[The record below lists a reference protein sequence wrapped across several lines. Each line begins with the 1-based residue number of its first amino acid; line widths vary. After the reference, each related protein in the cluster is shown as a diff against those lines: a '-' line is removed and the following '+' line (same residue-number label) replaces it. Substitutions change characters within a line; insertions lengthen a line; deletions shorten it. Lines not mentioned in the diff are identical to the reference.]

1 MTMNHKIIF
10 LAAILAGTA
19 FCKVQGEIQSFA
31 LTAGANAV
39 GIALVKPAWLKGTIG
54 AVDTKGLRLQD
65 KNIPV
70 ASLSNSLQWETV
82 PAYLEISSSPADPK
96 LVGERYEVD
105 VSSNPSANQGWIR
118 LKAAV
123 SNTRQDLPA
132 GLAGATYSV
141 RPHWTLANV
150 FGTSAQTFVRSGR
163 TSSSAD
169 EVQLANPLSGNLEG
183 FFLSNDPI
191 SKGWR
196 HSRNRQGPE
205 QANVLILPGS
215 GLLIHAK
222 GPLVFSLSG
231 EVRNSTFKLPLRAGP
246 NFVSL
251 GYMTSFRIPDL
262 VGNSSTKF
270 QAGLSP
276 NLADRISLL
285 LGTRM
290 ENFYLGPTGQ
300 QWVCSTS
307 SYPTDVNEV
316 QLFPPNRA
324 FWIHKVKADPNF
336 SIPAPR

>member
-10 LAAILAGTA
+10 LTSILAGTA
-19 FCKVQGEIQSFA
+19 FCNVRGEVQSFA

-39 GIALVKPAWLKGTIG
+39 GIALVKPSWLKGTIG
-54 AVDTKGLRLQD
+54 AVDAAGLRIQD

-70 ASLSNSLQWETV
+70 ASLSNPLQWETV

-123 SNTRQDLPA
+123 SNTRLDLPA
-132 GLAGATYSV
+132 GLAGASYSV

-150 FGTSAQTFVRSGR
+150 FGTSAQTFLRRGR

-183 FFLSNDPI
+183 FFLLSDPI
-191 SKGWR
+191 AKGWR
-196 HSRNRQGPE
+196 LSRNRQGSE

-231 EVRNSTFKLPLRAGP
+231 EARTSAFRLPLRAGP

-251 GYMTSFRIPDL
+251 GHMGSLRMTDL
-262 VGNSSTKF
+262 VSNPATKF

-276 NLADRISLL
+276 NLADRISFM

-290 ENFYLGPTGQ
+290 ETFYLGPIGQ
-300 QWVCSTS
+300 RWVCSTS
-307 SYPTDVNEV
+307 SYPTDVNEL

-324 FWIHKVKADPNF
+324 FWIHKIKADPNF

>member
-1 MTMNHKIIF
+1 MNHKIIF

-19 FCKVQGEIQSFA
+19 FCNVRGEIQSFA
-31 LTAGANAV
+31 LTAGANTV
-39 GIALVKPAWLKGTIG
+39 GIALVKPAWLKGTIA

-70 ASLSNSLQWETV
+70 ATLSSPLQWETV

-96 LVGERYEVD
+96 LIGERYEVD
-105 VSSNPSANQGWIR
+105 VSSNPSSNQGWIR

-150 FGTSAQTFVRSGR
+150 FGTPAQPFVRTGR
-163 TSSSAD
+163 SSSSAD

-183 FFLSNDPI
+183 FFLSSDPI
-191 SKGWR
+191 AKGWR
-196 HSRNRQGPE
+196 LSRNRRSLE
-205 QANVLILPGS
+205 QANVPILPGS
-215 GLLIHAK
+215 GLLIHAR
-222 GPLVFSLSG
+222 GPLIFSLSG
-231 EVRNSTFKLPLRAGP
+231 EARNSTFKLPLRAGP

-251 GYMTSFRIPDL
+251 GHMASFRMPDL
-262 VGNSSTKF
+262 VGNPPTKF

-290 ENFYLGPTGQ
+290 ENFYLGPTGKD
-300 QWVCSTS
+300 WICATS

-324 FWIHKVKADPNF
+324 FWIHKVQADPNF
-336 SIPAPR
+336 SIPTPR

>member
-10 LAAILAGTA
+10 LASILAGTA
-19 FCKVQGEIQSFA
+19 FCNVRGEIQSFA

-39 GIALVKPAWLKGTIG
+39 GIALVKPAWLKGTIA
-54 AVDTKGLRLQD
+54 AVDATGLRLHD

-70 ASLSNSLQWETV
+70 ATLSNPLHWETV

-96 LVGERYEVD
+96 LIGERYEVD
-105 VSSNPSANQGWIR
+105 VSSNPSSNQGWIR
-118 LKAAV
+118 LNVAA

-150 FGTSAQTFVRSGR
+150 FGTSAQPFLRTGRS
-163 TSSSAD
+163 SSSAD

-183 FFLSNDPI
+183 FFLSSDPI
-191 SKGWR
+191 AKGWR
-196 HSRNRQGPE
+196 LSRNRKGPE
-205 QANVLILPGS
+205 QTNVLILPGS

-222 GPLVFSLSG
+222 GPLIFSLSG

-251 GYMTSFRIPDL
+251 GHMASFRMLDL
-262 VGNSSTKF
+262 VGNPPTKF

-276 NLADRISLL
+276 NSADRISLL

-290 ENFYLGPTGQ
+290 EHFYLGPTGQ
-300 QWVCSTS
+300 RWVCSTS
-307 SYPTDVNEV
+307 SYPTDVNEL
-316 QLFPPNRA
+316 QLFAPNRA
-324 FWIHKVKADPNF
+324 FWIQKVKADPNF
-336 SIPAPR
+336 SILAPR

>member
-19 FCKVQGEIQSFA
+19 FCNVRGEIQSFA
-31 LTAGANAV
+31 LTAGPNAV
-39 GIALVKPAWLKGTIG
+39 GIALVKPAWLKGTIA
-54 AVDTKGLRLQD
+54 AVDTAGLRLQD

-70 ASLSNSLQWETV
+70 APLNSSLLWETI
-82 PAYLEISSSPADPK
+82 PAYLEIYSSPSDPK
-96 LVGERYEVD
+96 LIGERYEVD
-105 VSSNPSANQGWIR
+105 VSSNPSSNQGWIR
-118 LKAAV
+118 LKVAA

-132 GLAGATYSV
+132 GLAGASYSV

-150 FGTSAQTFVRSGR
+150 FGTSAQPFVRSGR

-183 FFLSNDPI
+183 FFLSSDPI
-191 SKGWR
+191 AKGWR
-196 HSRNRQGPE
+196 LSRNRQGPD
-205 QANVLILPGS
+205 QSNVLILPGS

-231 EVRNSTFKLPLRAGP
+231 EARNSAFRLPLRAGP

-251 GYMTSFRIPDL
+251 GHMASFRMPDL
-262 VGNSSTKF
+262 LGNPPTKF

-276 NLADRISLL
+276 NLADRISFM

-290 ENFYLGPTGQ
+290 ETFYLGPTGQ
-300 QWVCSTS
+300 RWVCSTAA
-307 SYPTDVNEV
+307 YPTDVNEL
-316 QLFPPNRA
+316 QLFPLNRA
-324 FWIHKVKADPNF
+324 FWIHKVQADPNF

>member
-1 MTMNHKIIF
+1 MTINHKIIF
-10 LAAILAGTA
+10 LASILAGTV
-19 FCKVQGEIQSFA
+19 FCNVRGEIQSFA
-31 LTAGANAV
+31 LTAGPNAV

-54 AVDTKGLRLQD
+54 AVDAVGLRLQD
-65 KNIPV
+65 KNIP
-70 ASLSNSLQWETV
+70 ASSLTNPLQWETF

-96 LVGERYEVD
+96 LIGERYEVD

-118 LKAAV
+118 LKVAV
-123 SNTRQDLPA
+123 PNTRQDLPA
-132 GLAGATYSV
+132 GLAGAAYCV

-163 TSSSAD
+163 TLSSAD
-169 EVQLANPLSGNLEG
+169 EVQLANPLSGNLES

-191 SKGWR
+191 ARGWR
-196 HSRNRQGPE
+196 LSRNRQGPE
-205 QANVLILPGS
+205 QSNVLILPGS
-215 GLLIHAK
+215 GVLLHAK

-231 EVRNSTFKLPLRAGP
+231 EARSSAFRLPLRAGP

-251 GYMTSFRIPDL
+251 GHMRSLRMTDL
-262 VGNSSTKF
+262 LGNPPTKF

-276 NLADRISLL
+276 NLADRISFM

-290 ENFYLGPTGQ
+290 ETFYLGPTGQ

-307 SYPTDVNEV
+307 SYPTDVNEL

-324 FWIHKVKADPNF
+324 FWIHKIKADPNF

>member
-1 MTMNHKIIF
+1 MNPKIIF
-10 LAAILAGTA
+10 LATILSGTT
-19 FCKVQGEIQSFA
+19 FCNVRGEIQSFA

-54 AVDTKGLRLQD
+54 AVDATGLRLQD

-70 ASLSNSLQWETV
+70 ASLSSPQQWETV

-96 LVGERYEVD
+96 LIGERYEVD
-105 VSSNPSANQGWIR
+105 VSSNPSSNQGWIR
-118 LKAAV
+118 LKVAV
-123 SNTRQDLPA
+123 SNTRRDLPA
-132 GLAGATYSV
+132 GLVGAAYSV

-150 FGTSAQTFVRSGR
+150 FGTSARPFVRPGR
-163 TSSSAD
+163 STSSAD
-169 EVQLANPLSGNLEG
+169 EVQLAQPLSGNLEG

-191 SKGWR
+191 ARGWR
-196 HSRNRQGPE
+196 LSRNRQGPE
-205 QANVLILPGS
+205 QGNVLILPGS

-231 EVRNSTFKLPLRAGP
+231 EARNSAFRLPLRAGS

-251 GYMTSFRIPDL
+251 GHVGSFRMTDL
-262 VGNSSTKF
+262 VGNPPTQF

-276 NLADRISLL
+276 NLADRISFM

-290 ENFYLGPTGQ
+290 ETFYLGSTGQ
-300 QWVCSTS
+300 GWVCSTS
-307 SYPTDVNEV
+307 SYPTDVNEL

-336 SIPAPR
+336 SIPASR

>member
-1 MTMNHKIIF
+1 MNHKIIF

-39 GIALVKPAWLKGTIG
+39 GIALVKPAWLKGTI
-54 AVDTKGLRLQD
+54 ATVDTKGLRLQD

-70 ASLSNSLQWETV
+70 ASLSNPLQWETV

-169 EVQLANPLSGNLEG
+169 EVQLPNSISGNLEG
-183 FFLSNDPI
+183 FFLSSDPI
-191 SKGWR
+191 AKGWR

-215 GLLIHAK
+215 GLLIHAR

-251 GYMTSFRIPDL
+251 GHMTSFRIPDL

-285 LGTRM
+285 LETRM

>member
-1 MTMNHKIIF
+1 MNHKIIF

-70 ASLSNSLQWETV
+70 ASLSNPLQWETV

-196 HSRNRQGPE
+196 LSRNRQGPE

-231 EVRNSTFKLPLRAGP
+231 EARNSAFRLPLRAGP

-251 GYMTSFRIPDL
+251 GHMESLRMTDL
-262 VGNSSTKF
+262 VGNPPTKF

-276 NLADRISLL
+276 NLADRISFM

-290 ENFYLGPTGQ
+290 ETFYLGPTGQ
-300 QWVCSTS
+300 QWACSTS
-307 SYPTDVNEV
+307 SYPTDVNQL

-324 FWIHKVKADPNF
+324 FWIHKIKADPNF

>member
-1 MTMNHKIIF
+1 MNQKIIY

-19 FCKVQGEIQSFA
+19 FCNVRGEIQSFA

-54 AVDTKGLRLQD
+54 AVDAAGLRLQD

-70 ASLSNSLQWETV
+70 ASLSNPLQWETV

-105 VSSNPSANQGWIR
+105 VSSNPSSNQGWIR
-118 LKAAV
+118 LKVAV
-123 SNTRQDLPA
+123 SNTRRDLPA
-132 GLAGATYSV
+132 GLVGAAYSV

-150 FGTSAQTFVRSGR
+150 FGTSARPFVRPGR
-163 TSSSAD
+163 STSSAD
-169 EVQLANPLSGNLEG
+169 EVQLAQPLSGNLEG

-191 SKGWR
+191 ARGWR
-196 HSRNRQGPE
+196 LSRNRQGPE

-231 EVRNSTFKLPLRAGP
+231 EARNSAFRLPLRAGS

-251 GYMTSFRIPDL
+251 GHVGSFRMTDL
-262 VGNSSTKF
+262 AGNPPTQF

-276 NLADRISLL
+276 NLADRISFM

-290 ENFYLGPTGQ
+290 ETFYLGSTGQ
-300 QWVCSTS
+300 GWVCSTS
-307 SYPTDVNEV
+307 SYPTDVNEL

-324 FWIHKVKADPNF
+324 FWIHKIKADPNF